1 MQALL
6 LHDRG
11 RGLPATNANSTSTH
25 NTPLFHNNL
34 QAYSELLLPTSHSS
48 PLFSA
53 ALLSTARTL
62 FSFFYFFSEP

>member
-34 QAYSELLLPTSHSS
+34 QAYSELLLPTSLSS
-48 PLFSA
+48 PPLYSLQLGLF
-53 ALLSTARTL
+53 
-62 FSFFYFFSEP
+62 FFVFCFFPEP